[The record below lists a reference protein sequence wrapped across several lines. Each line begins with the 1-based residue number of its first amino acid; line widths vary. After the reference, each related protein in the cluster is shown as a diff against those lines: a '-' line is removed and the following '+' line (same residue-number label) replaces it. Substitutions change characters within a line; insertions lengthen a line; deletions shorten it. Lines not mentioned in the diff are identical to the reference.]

1 MPVYVLIPLLPL
13 LAFLILAL
21 AGRPLGE
28 ASHKVGASAVGVAF
42 ALSVGAFFS
51 VATSGPISVSLY
63 RLIDVG
69 SLTID
74 VNLYV
79 DQLTVLL
86 LLLVTG
92 GSFVVHV
99 YSASYMVGDP
109 RYRRFFAV
117 MALFTFAMV
126 MLVMSNNL
134 LVTYMCWEV
143 MGICS
148 YLLIS
153 HWAHRAAA
161 CSAATKAFL
170 VNAVADVGLG
180 FGVILAFA
188 TYGTLDIQEILAAA
202 ASGGG
207 SDLNLLS
214 WIGFEYFVE
223 PNTLITLCLLMGAL
237 GKSAQFPLHV
247 WLPFAMEAPTPVS
260 ALIHAATMV
269 NAGPFLL
276 VRLSPLLMLA
286 PSAMT
291 VIAIVGAVTA
301 LFGGLVALTQTDIKK
316 LLAYSTISQI
326 GFMIFACGIGAFVA
340 AIFHLLAHGI
350 LKGFLFLS
358 TGNALQSATAHR
370 HAEGKE
376 EHDPKAPVARSLSF
390 GALILA
396 CIPPFVLF
404 SGPYERMWSAHHLPS
419 ARIAFWVIALSTVFL
434 TASYTFRAVISL
446 FQQSVGRTDTASSG
460 PGVVRPRLF
469 SSSHVPGLA
478 LSAALVACLLIPAWS
493 WFTAFLTPALGAQ
506 PASLNEL
513 TPLGSFSP
521 WLVWPLLAAV
531 GGWSLSYYLHLNPGL
546 AALGRGEWASTAY
559 VFLLNKLYVDEIY
572 SVCVVQPAIRFSG
585 WLWRVVDVRGID
597 RSIRGFAISSRR
609 FSEWL
614 GGAVE
619 ARGVDGSVQGIA
631 SSALRLSAWLWTAI
645 EVRVGERAL
654 KSGGSSAVLLS
665 QWLWRVIDIRGT
677 DQTIQRLGH
686 FGEETGE
693 ALQRIE
699 PRTLQHHLV
708 VVVFWLVLVISLSY
722 WFAQ

>member
-13 LAFLILAL
+13 LAFLIIAL
-21 AGRPLGE
+21 SGRSLGE
-28 ASHKVGASAVGVAF
+28 ASHRVGAPAVGLAF
-42 ALSVGAFFS
+42 ALSVAAFFR
-51 VATSGPISVSLY
+51 VATSGPISISLY

-109 RYRRFFAV
+109 RYGRFFAV

-153 HWAHRAAA
+153 HWAHREAA
-161 CSAATKAFL
+161 CRAATKAFL

-180 FGVILAFA
+180 FGVILTLA

-202 ASGGG
+202 ASVGG
-207 SDLNLLS
+207 SELNLLA
-214 WIGFEYFVE
+214 WIGFEYTVE

-276 VRLSPLLMLA
+276 VRLSPLVMLA
-286 PSAMT
+286 PAAMT

-340 AIFHLLAHGI
+340 AIFHLLAHGF

-358 TGNALQSATAHR
+358 TGNALQSATAHG
-370 HAEGKE
+370 HAEGEKGHVPE
-376 EHDPKAPVARSLSF
+376 APVARSLLF

-404 SGPYERMWSAHHLPS
+404 SGPYERMWSAHHLS
-419 ARIAFWVIALSTVFL
+419 AARIAFWIIALSTVFL

-446 FQQSVGRTDTASSG
+446 FQQSVGRPDSASSG
-460 PGVVRPRLF
+460 PGAVRPRLF
-469 SSSHVPGLA
+469 SPAHVPGLA
-478 LSAALVACLLIPAWS
+478 LLAGLVVCLLVPVWS
-493 WFTAFLTPALGAQ
+493 WLTAFLGPALGAQ
-506 PASLNEL
+506 PASLGQL
-513 TPLGSFSP
+513 APHGSFSS
-521 WLVWPLLAAV
+521 WLVLPLLAAV
-531 GGWSLSYYLHLNPGL
+531 GGWGLSYYLHLNSSL
-546 AALGRGEWASTAY
+546 ATLGRGEWARTAY
-559 VFLLNKLYVDEIY
+559 VFLLNKLYIDEIY
-572 SVCVVQPAIRFSG
+572 DVCVVQPAIRFSR
-585 WLWRVVDVRGID
+585 WLWRELDVRGID
-597 RSIRGFAISSRR
+597 RSIQGVAGSSRR
-609 FSEWL
+609 FSQWL
-614 GGAVE
+614 DGTVE
-619 ARGVDGSVQGIA
+619 ARGVDGAVQGTA
-631 SSALRLSAWLWTAI
+631 SSALRLSEWLWTGI
-645 EVRVGERAL
+645 EVRAEERAL
-654 KSGGSSAVLLS
+654 KGVRSVVLVS

-677 DQTIQRLGH
+677 DQTIQRLGRL
-686 FGEETGE
+686 GEETGE
-693 ALQRIE
+693 VLQRIE